1 MPTKLDLAVIAILLA
16 AGLTSLESSH
26 RIELTAAAI
35 AAPLPPEDECASADM
50 RYGANRLMFF
60 DGGFASGSRPRQLL
74 ADAPANCIR

>member
-16 AGLTSLESSH
+16 AGLISLESSH

-50 RYGANRLMFF
+50 RYGA
-60 DGGFASGSRPRQLL
+60 
-74 ADAPANCIR
+74 IV